1 LRKLHSKDFPDSV
14 SLRALT
20 WAYYI
25 VHVGENENTPFVGIR
40 EDLGVDAGIIL
51 RGILKTW
58 CKGVGWVHLAYNRNK
73 WRAFVI
79 MLLNFQ
85 IPQTAGNFM
94 SGSRITA
101 A

>member
-1 LRKLHSKDFPDSV
+1 M
-14 SLRALT
+14 
-20 WAYYI
+20 
-25 VHVGENENTPFVGIR
+25 VHVGENENTPLVGIP
-40 EDLGVDAGIIL
+40 EDVGVDARIIL

-58 CKGVGWVHLAYNRNK
+58 CKGVGWIHLAYNRNK

-94 SGSRITA
+94 SGSRIA
-101 A
+101 AAWN